1 MGVLAALTLGRSAPR
16 TVRLRAA
23 CTVAALSLA
32 WVAVGRVWA
41 GSWWPQPTAHP
52 GLLQHI
58 VLETS
63 WLRLLPLGPSLMSVT
78 GYLFWRAW
86 HGPGAATDPMPA
98 IGTIVCF
105 RIVSRGLNVTALRGT
120 VASVHEVMRADPLF
134 PYRVEVVTD
143 QAVDLP
149 PHSLLRCFVVPKDY
163 RTPNGSMYKARALT
177 YVQEQSGLSDT
188 AWVLHLDEE
197 SHATPSL
204 VRGIRIAVEEEDRS
218 GAHRIGQG
226 AILYHRNLERRCF
239 LTLAD
244 MMRTGD
250 DFGRFYLQYRVG
262 QTVFGMHGSFVL
274 VRVSVEREL
283 NFDVGPQGS
292 ITEDAFWALCQREL
306 GRGVRWVDGYVAEQG
321 TLTLSDFF
329 KQRRRWFV
337 GLTVVVRSAP
347 VRLHH
352 RGLLG
357 VTVWLWSISWVG
369 VLYTFLQIVSGTT
382 IQPLISLL
390 GIIAF
395 ASYLSL
401 YYVGLAANL
410 RDRGANFRVRLWYY
424 SVLTTFVL
432 AFCVLEAAAIVFA
445 LIKPDRGF
453 YVIDK
458 EPERLEIGDGWE
470 DSDEAGSCPGDGD
483 QDSDHDGAPREL
495 LSSLA

>member
-1 MGVLAALTLGRSAPR
+1 MLD
-16 TVRLRAA
+16 
-23 CTVAALSLA
+23 
-32 WVAVGRVWA
+32 
-41 GSWWPQPTAHP
+41 
-52 GLLQHI
+52 
-58 VLETS
+58 TS
-63 WLRLLPLGPSLMSVT
+63 WLRLLPLGPSLMSVA

-98 IGTIVCF
+98 IETTVCF
-105 RIVSRGLNVTALRGT
+105 RIVSRGMNVAALRGT
-120 VASVHEVMRADPLF
+120 VASVHEVMTADPLF
-134 PYRVEVVTD
+134 AYRVEVVTD
-143 QAVDLP
+143 QAVRLP
-149 PHSLLRCFVVPKDY
+149 PHPLLRCFVVPKDY
-163 RTPNGSMYKARALT
+163 RTPGGTMYKARALT
-177 YVQEQSGLSDT
+177 YAQEQSGLPGA

-262 QTVFGMHGSFVL
+262 QTAFGMHGSFVL

-283 NFDVGPQGS
+283 NFDVGPKGS
-292 ITEDAFWALCQREL
+292 ITEDAFWALCQRER

-337 GLTVVVRSAP
+337 GLSVVVRSAP
-347 VRLHH
+347 VRLRH
-352 RGLLG
+352 RVLLG
-357 VTVWLWSISWVG
+357 ATVWLWSISWVG

-382 IQPLISLL
+382 IQPLMSLL

-401 YYVGLAANL
+401 YYVGLSANL
-410 RDRGANFRVRLWYY
+410 RDRGATLPVRFWYY
-424 SVLTTFVL
+424 FVLSTCVL
-432 AFCVLEAAAIVFA
+432 AFCVMEAAAIVYA
-445 LIKPDRGF
+445 IIKPDRGF
-453 YVIDK
+453 HVINK
-458 EPERLEIGDGWE
+458 EPECLERGSSREDRGE
-470 DSDEAGSCPGDGD
+470 ARSCGGDSDRDND
-483 QDSDHDGAPREL
+483 DDRAPRQL
-495 LSSLA
+495 VSSTT